1 MTYKSVDQIKA
12 ELLKD
17 ELAYIDAIET
27 LVKEFN
33 YQPKDAEALV
43 EQWQDGD

>member
-1 MTYKSVDQIKA
+1 MYKTVQEIKD
-12 ELLKD
+12 EFTKD
-17 ELAYIDAIET
+17 ELAYIDAIEA

-33 YQPKDAEALV
+33 YQPKDAETLV